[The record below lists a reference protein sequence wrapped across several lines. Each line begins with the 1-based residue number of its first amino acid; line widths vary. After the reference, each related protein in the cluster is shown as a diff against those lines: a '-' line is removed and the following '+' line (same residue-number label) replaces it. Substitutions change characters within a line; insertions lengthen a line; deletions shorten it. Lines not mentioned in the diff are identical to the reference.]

1 METSEQNVRPNKQLH
16 NGKYRKNGKISTDVE
31 LAKALNMFFVS
42 VNADIPTLDI
52 NRLPVYLPVTE
63 EVPTIEPY
71 QVCSKLLKL
80 NTHKAVGPDGIPTRV
95 LNDFAFELSEPI
107 NDIFNHSLSTS
118 TIPSILKC
126 ADIVSIPKENPPKE
140 EFNVILDQFL

>member
-1 METSEQNVRPNKQLH
+1 M
-16 NGKYRKNGKISTDVE
+16 TDIE
-31 LAKALNMFFVS
+31 LAEALNIFFVS
-42 VNADIPTLDI
+42 VNADFPALDI

-80 NTHKAVGPDGIPTRV
+80 NTHKPVGPDGIPTRV
-95 LNDFAFELSEPI
+95 LKDFAFELSEPI
-107 NDIFNHSLSTS
+107 TDIFNRSLTIT

-126 ADIVSIPKENPPKE
+126 ADIVSTPKENPLKE
-140 EFNVILDQFL
+140 EFNVILDQFP

>member
-1 METSEQNVRPNKQLH
+1 M
-16 NGKYRKNGKISTDVE
+16 TDVE
-31 LAKALNMFFVS
+31 LAEALNIFFVS
-42 VNADIPTLDI
+42 VNADIPALDI

-95 LNDFAFELSEPI
+95 LKDFAFELPEPI
-107 NDIFNHSLSTS
+107 TDIFNRSLTTT

-126 ADIVSIPKENPPKE
+126 ADIVSTPKENPLKE
-140 EFNVILDQFL
+140 EFNVILDQFP